1 MQEVHS
7 RRTKLKIGEGLGQ
20 RKYKDVWW
28 IQDIQIQGWEAM
40 TPHALKGKD
49 ETLG

>member
-1 MQEVHS
+1 MQEVYS

-28 IQDIQIQGWEAM
+28 IQDSNTRWEAM